1 MRRILVALLG
11 CVWVIGTQAQ
21 TRAVGFALAPAASGV
36 IGVVATWAANP
47 PTDLV
52 TGYRLSYG
60 TVSGQHP
67 TTIDAGNVLTLTVTG
82 LSPATTYYFVLVA
95 YNATGVSPP
104 TPEVVVTTKPAVV
117 DPCAFPLGTNAIQ
130 VFPTHLQS
138 TGSGGPGSNMGLYF
152 QVGSPNSPVTSVGVM
167 ANGVFLPPLPGT
179 ANPIT
184 GPNLGSFGAQWFVVP
199 TGSGTYP
206 LVIAVNN
213 VAGCARTQST
223 SFAVTVP

>member
-1 MRRILVALLG
+1 MRRIVLALLC
-11 CVWVIGTQAQ
+11 CVWGLTPQAQ
-21 TRAVGFALAPAASGV
+21 SRAVGFALAPAAPGV
-36 IGVVATWAANP
+36 IGVVATWQANP
-47 PTDLV
+47 PADQV

-60 TVSGQHP
+60 TAPGSHP

-82 LSPATTYYFVLVA
+82 LQPATTYYFVLVA
-95 YNATGVSPP
+95 YNATAVSGP
-104 TPEVVVTTKPAVV
+104 TPEVVITTKPAAV
-117 DPCAFPLGTNAIQ
+117 DPCAFPLGANAIQ
-130 VFPTHLQS
+130 VFPTHLQP
-138 TGSGGPGSNMGLYF
+138 TGSGGAGSNMALYF

-167 ANGVFLPPLPGT
+167 ANGVFLPPLPGS

-213 VAGCARTQST
+213 GAGCARTQST
-223 SFAVTVP
+223 AFSVTVP